1 MPREN
6 PPRHFGFARPNWS
19 PVERRRRRAARTAL
33 YSSLLLTAVAGWLGG
48 RAIESST
55 LRASEQAWSHVDF
68 KALPEVQLLSAYVR
82 IDTSPA
88 TGSEVD
94 GARFL
99 AARLREAG
107 IEPTLDL
114 VDAKHAN
121 LWAVIEG
128 KSPQA
133 IVLHHHIDVT
143 SADPAEWAFPPFD
156 GLVQGP
162 WIRGRGT
169 FDMKSV
175 AIAQLLAFLDVHR
188 AKERPERT
196 LILLATSAEEEGSKT
211 GMQRLIE
218 RQPELFRRCVLF
230 LTEGGALEARSIEDV
245 KYWGIEFAQRR
256 YVHLLARAGR
266 DRLETLRRAL
276 DARGRWEG
284 EPRLTPEAR
293 LFLDAYGSSRDSAD
307 FREVLRH
314 PDKLTSDPDLLA
326 RTPPVVHELL
336 VDSLSAEPIRVTA
349 AGLAE
354 LPLDLLLLPGTTL
367 AAARAELLPDAI
379 LEGVSV
385 ETEVENPP
393 AAGSSLEHP
402 AYAAM
407 RRALREHH
415 GNVPV
420 GPYMLGHTL
429 TDARFARALGIPAYG
444 FSPFLL
450 LSIDTYRVDKL
461 DERIGLPGYVI
472 GVATYREL
480 VGRLVNDA
488 SQWN

>member
-1 MPREN
+1 MPREH
-6 PPRHFGFARPNWS
+6 PARRFGLSRKEWS

-33 YSSLLLTAVAGWLGG
+33 YSSLCLTAVAGWLGG
-48 RAIESST
+48 RAIESSS

-68 KALPEVQLLSAYVR
+68 KALPEVQLLSSYVR
-82 IDTSPA
+82 IDTSPG
-88 TGSEVD
+88 TGSEVA
-94 GARFL
+94 GVRFL
-99 AARLREAG
+99 AAELRAAG
-107 IEPTLDL
+107 IEPT
-114 VDAKHAN
+114 VDIVDDKHAN

-128 KSPQA
+128 ESPRA
-133 IVLHHHIDVT
+133 VVLHHHIDVT

-188 AKERPERT
+188 ARERPERS
-196 LILLATSAEEEGSKT
+196 LILLATSAEEEGSMT
-211 GMQRLIE
+211 GMQRLIAQ
-218 RQPELFRRCVLF
+218 QPELLRRCDLF
-230 LTEGGALEARSIEDV
+230 ITEGGALEARSTEDI

-256 YVHLLARAGR
+256 YVRLLAHAGR

-284 EPRLTPEAR
+284 TPRLTPEAR
-293 LFLDAYGSSRDSAD
+293 LFLDAYGSSRDSAE
-307 FREVLRH
+307 FQQLLRH
-314 PDKLTSDPDLLA
+314 PESLADDPA
-326 RTPPVVHELL
+326 RVAKAPPIVHELL
-336 VDSLSAEPIRVTA
+336 VDTLVAEPIRTTA
-349 AGLAE
+349 DGQAE
-354 LPLDLLLLPGTTL
+354 LPFGLLLLPGTTL
-367 AAARAELLPDAI
+367 DAARAELLPDA
-379 LEGVSV
+379 LLDGVAI
-385 ETEVENPP
+385 ETAIENPS
-393 AAGSSLEHP
+393 ASGSSLEHP
-402 AYAAM
+402 GYAAM
-407 RRALREHH
+407 RRILRQHY

-444 FSPFLL
+444 FSPFLF

-461 DERIGLPGYVI
+461 DERIGLPGYVA

-480 VGRLVNDA
+480 VDRLVKDR